1 MVGAGLVAFGAA
13 RREPPTRT
21 TEAPTHSTP

>member
-1 MVGAGLVAFGAA
+1 MVGAGLVAFGAV

-21 TEAPTHSTP
+21 LEAPTHGAP